1 MRIGFS
7 CRWTGVNKS
16 SIYAELC
23 FCREP
28 SCHGFIADIHSTFM
42 EVSIQHYQKM
52 ITMLAAEH
60 ATTQKMLED
69 RRQSLEITKNSGLD
83 VEEYEKVVFRREI
96 ENARLKVEIENIHS
110 AITKAMLAA
119 PEIVVPPAPPAA
131 AVAEEPKT
139 KEMIK
144 KQQFL
149 TPKKLAGSFLSNLFF
164 CCCSCRDTNN
174 KNVRNDCLEKNCN
187 MSNFSSALRPS
198 CNDHQSDS
206 PSCYSCFFLLFVIQS
221 LASVS
226 RRRKY
231 DQPQPIAQCNP
242 HFLVCQIAAHNFRA
256 DKQASKQNFCTT
268 SCNHHM

>member
-1 MRIGFS
+1 
-7 CRWTGVNKS
+7 
-16 SIYAELC
+16 
-23 FCREP
+23 
-28 SCHGFIADIHSTFM
+28 M

-69 RRQSLEITKNSGLD
+69 RRQSLEITTNSGLD

-96 ENARLKVEIENIHS
+96 ENARLKVEIENIRS

-119 PEIVVPPAPPAA
+119 PKLVVPPAPPAA
-131 AVAEEPKT
+131 AVAEEPRT

-174 KNVRNDCLEKNCN
+174 KNVRNQCLEKNCN
-187 MSNFSSALRPS
+187 MSTNFSSALRPS
-198 CNDHQSDS
+198 CNDRQSDS
-206 PSCYSCFFLLFVIQS
+206 PSCYSCFFLLSVIQP

-242 HFLVCQIAAHNFRA
+242 HFLVCQIAAHNSPA

-268 SCNHHM
+268 SCNHHT

>member
-28 SCHGFIADIHSTFM
+28 SCHGFI
-42 EVSIQHYQKM
+42 
-52 ITMLAAEH
+52 
-60 ATTQKMLED
+60 
-69 RRQSLEITKNSGLD
+69 G
-83 VEEYEKVVFRREI
+83 
-96 ENARLKVEIENIHS
+96 S

-119 PEIVVPPAPPAA
+119 PEIVVPPAPPPA

-174 KNVRNDCLEKNCN
+174 KNVRNECLEKNCN

-198 CNDHQSDS
+198 CNDRQSDS

>member
-1 MRIGFS
+1 
-7 CRWTGVNKS
+7 
-16 SIYAELC
+16 
-23 FCREP
+23 
-28 SCHGFIADIHSTFM
+28 M

-69 RRQSLEITKNSGLD
+69 RRQSLEITANSGLD
-83 VEEYEKVVFRREI
+83 VEEYEKVVFRHEI
-96 ENARLKVEIENIHS
+96 ENARLKVEIENIRS

-119 PEIVVPPAPPAA
+119 PKIVVPPAPPAA
-131 AVAEEPKT
+131 AVAEEPRT

-174 KNVRNDCLEKNCN
+174 KNVRNECQEKNCN
-187 MSNFSSALRPS
+187 ISTNFSSALRPS
-198 CNDHQSDS
+198 CNDRQSDS

-221 LASVS
+221 LAFCEQKKKVWPTPNHCTM
-226 RRRKY
+226 
-231 DQPQPIAQCNP
+231 QPTFSGLSNCRPQ
-242 HFLVCQIAAHNFRA
+242 F
-256 DKQASKQNFCTT
+256 
-268 SCNHHM
+268 SCR